1 MFSPQILTQL
11 IELTS
16 NVTNAFTTALFV
28 ADPIQKTLTLKESH
42 TLSLNLDKKARI
54 AYGEG
59 PIGQVAENEA
69 PFLEEHFKSNTSVLK
84 MYKAKEDLKSFL
96 AVPVISDGDGLTG
109 VLVVD
114 SKESYGFSILTQ
126 KIVTG
131 FAGQMAW
138 HLSMGN
144 DCAEA
149 TENDSFPYKELV
161 KFSRSITDAHN
172 PTAIAERLMRIPPSI
187 LPCDAMA
194 VIWLDENQNTG
205 KIIRHRGWGQNLNHW
220 KILPGKGVVGS
231 SIKNRIPLLSK
242 SLGRNQPV
250 LFREKE
256 KIEGFKTAL
265 SVPIIFNDHLLA
277 VLVCASKHPHELTRS
292 DLKRLNMVG
301 TIAAPTLFYVKEK
314 RQWDYDKN
322 LDPVTGIP
330 NHRCMVEYRE
340 KIEKEVFNGRKQIF
354 FLNIHLKNLLNL
366 YETQGVIL
374 ADQLL
379 KQIVSLLSKV
389 IPSPKFLFKYSDT
402 SFLVLIMK
410 IKEEE
415 KDNLETK
422 LKHVFDKTPFYVE
435 GQSIMVEAELGVS
448 TFPEEGTNLCELA
461 CLSWARASQNL
472 KVAHDF

>member
-11 IELTS
+11 VELTS
-16 NVTNAFTTALFV
+16 NVTHAFTTALFV
-28 ADPIQKTLTLKESH
+28 ADPVQKTLTLRESH
-42 TLSLNLDKKARI
+42 TLSLNLDKEAII

-59 PIGQVAENEA
+59 PIGRVAENEA
-69 PFLEEHFKSNTSVLK
+69 PFLEEHFKNDTSTLK
-84 MYKAKEDLKSFL
+84 IYKVKEDLKSFL

-131 FAGQMAW
+131 FAEQMAW
-138 HLSMGN
+138 HLSMEN

-149 TENDSFPYKELV
+149 TENDSFPYKELI
-161 KFSRSITDAHN
+161 KFSRSIADAHH
-172 PTAIAERLMRIPPSI
+172 PTAIAERLVQIPPSI
-187 LPCDAMA
+187 LPCDATA

-205 KIIRHRGWGQNLNHW
+205 KIIRHQGWGQNLNHW
-220 KILPGKGVVGS
+220 KILPGKGIVGS

-242 SLGRNQPV
+242 GLGQNQPV

-265 SVPIIFNDHLLA
+265 SVPIIFNNHLLA
-277 VLVCASKHPHELTRS
+277 VLVCASKHPHELTNS

-301 TIAAPTLFYVKEK
+301 TITAPTLFYVKEK

-340 KIEKEVFNGRKQIF
+340 KIEKEVFNGRKRIF

-366 YETQGVIL
+366 YETHGVVL

-402 SFLVLIMK
+402 SFLVLIMQ

-415 KDNLETK
+415 KDSLETK

-435 GQSIMVEAELGVS
+435 RQSIMVEAELGIS